1 MSVRALWMGITPRGR
16 SFPDAAKPVEQ
27 DHSRATG
34 RARTQRLVL
43 AGKTVKQL
51 VPVTKRAS
59 VSSGHVQFMETI
71 PSGLSLLSVV
81 PHVAQASR
89 LDKGLVLIRVPSL
102 EGISV

>member
-1 MSVRALWMGITPRGR
+1 MSVRVLWMGITPLGR

-27 DHSRATG
+27 DHSRATE

-43 AGKTVKQL
+43 AGEIVKYV
-51 VPVTKRAS
+51 VPITRPAR